1 MEVFVSY
8 AHPDTPIARAVAK
21 GLTDEGH
28 TVALVDEIVPG
39 DNWALR
45 IGEALERSRALVV
58 LLSPE
63 AVKSDHVRREIE
75 FALTSPQFAHRI
87 FPVMIRPTQ
96 GVPWILRTLNMLVT
110 GPNPEDVRAA
120 VVDALR
126 ETLRKRDVAIAPRSP
141 DEEIAKAAPGSVPL
155 PCCSRPQV
163 CHQTLQALEA
173 SPSSGLVQP

>member
-21 GLTDEGH
+21 GLSDEGYK
-28 TVALVDEIVPG
+28 VALAEDEIAPG
-39 DNWALR
+39 DNWALK

-58 LLSPE
+58 LLSPD

-96 GVPWILRTLNMLVT
+96 RVPWILRTLNMLVT
-110 GPNPEDVRAA
+110 GPNPSEVRKA
-120 VVDALR
+120 VLDAF
-126 ETLRKRDVAIAPRSP
+126 RKSQVAIAR
-141 DEEIAKAAPGSVPL
+141 
-155 PCCSRPQV
+155 
-163 CHQTLQALEA
+163 
-173 SPSSGLVQP
+173 